1 MEMQNIALIYA
12 NKYVHLVFSSE
23 IQILR
28 RKGLVLMNLLQLRH
42 GIERAFT

>member
-1 MEMQNIALIYA
+1 MQNIALVYA

-28 RKGLVLMNLLQLRH
+28 RKGLALMEFQELSDFW
-42 GIERAFT
+42 IF